1 MKFQAISVSPR
12 KQVAHDDTEVVMLKV
27 SGPVDRENAVM
38 RRARELVVRT
48 GSQTMIDSFDWAID
62 RNAFVTED

>member
-12 KQVAHDDTEVVMLKV
+12 KQVAEDDTEVVMLKV